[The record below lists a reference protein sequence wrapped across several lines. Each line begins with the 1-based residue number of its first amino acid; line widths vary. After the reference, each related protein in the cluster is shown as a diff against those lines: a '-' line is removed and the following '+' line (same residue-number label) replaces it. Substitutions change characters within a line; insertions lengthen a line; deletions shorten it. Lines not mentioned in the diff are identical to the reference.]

1 MTKEKQFAQHPPQ
14 RSRWWNYGLIYQTI
28 KPHPTHTSYYA
39 TKDGEIFSFKG
50 EIPKFIIQCNHGRGY
65 TQFLVSEKGKTKSY
79 LTHRFI
85 YECFY
90 GLIDDDTLQ
99 VHHIDHDKVNN
110 ALSNLALVTDW
121 ENKMHAKNAGRKT
134 GAAMHKKNKKK

>member
-1 MTKEKQFAQHPPQ
+1 MKLFSYITYINKQLKMTKEKQFAQHP
-14 RSRWWNYGLIYQTI
+14 
-28 KPHPTHTSYYA
+28 THTSYYA
-39 TKDGEIFSFKG
+39 TTSGEIISFKG
-50 EIPKFIIQCNHGRGY
+50 KQPRFIIQCNHGRGY
-65 TQFLVSEKGKTKSY
+65 TQFLVSNGRGNVKSY
-79 LTHRFI
+79 LSHRFI